1 MKVNYTDLDLEI
13 EGVSPNGRNL
23 IRRLLFESPN
33 MRPTIEEVLEHPFL
47 NEDEVW
53 KHDTTKY
60 YEVKRNKNRSSWSHN
75 LNQNQKYRII
85 WLNYSYTD
93 YSV

>member
-33 MRPTIEEVLEHPFL
+33 MRPTIDEVLEHPFL
-47 NEDEVW
+47 NEGEV
-53 KHDTTKY
+53 
-60 YEVKRNKNRSSWSHN
+60 
-75 LNQNQKYRII
+75 
-85 WLNYSYTD
+85 
-93 YSV
+93 